1 MLLSNIINK
10 FRFTLNSK
18 IALLMRIELFSSD
31 YLNIVELNT
40 TGDNENYIKG
50 DSESKYVESE
60 VFNLFTNCFE
70 NANNLYEF
78 FGATKYNTR
87 NIVPLRNELLSKLEA
102 LESIDSLKGFQN
114 HLDQVFLGQEFI
126 DELTEED
133 KDWKEKWKFYLDKLI
148 QVNKGLIA
156 ITDKCI
162 EEQKILWVIG
172 Y

>member
-1 MLLSNIINK
+1 
-10 FRFTLNSK
+10 
-18 IALLMRIELFSSD
+18 MRIELFSSD

-40 TGDNENYIKG
+40 TGDNDNYIKG
-50 DSESKYVESE
+50 DSESKYIESE

-70 NANNLYEF
+70 NANKLYEF

-87 NIVPLRNELLSKLEA
+87 NIVPLRNELINKLEA
-102 LESIDSLKGFQN
+102 LESIKTFEDFQN

-126 DELTEED
+126 DELTLED
-133 KDWKEKWKFYLDKLI
+133 KDWKDKWKFYLEKLI
-148 QVNKGLIA
+148 EVNKGLITV
-156 ITDKCI
+156 TDKCI